1 MGAQM
6 RYVALDIETTGLD
19 PDYCQ
24 ILQVAA
30 VVDDWPANRTSH
42 DGGELPIG
50 RLPTFEAI
58 LRHEVMHGEPIAL
71 TMNAELIETIGR
83 CPVNEH
89 TSVPISYRNR
99 SVPVFFVRAQLFEAL
114 RHFLSAHLG
123 KPPYVAAGRN
133 VAGFDLQFF
142 PEDARRLFHYRL
154 LDVSSMAMGAR
165 PALWQADR
173 LPSCDKIIDHP
184 AAHDALFDAW
194 DVIRTVRKLYNEH
207 PETNG
212 C

>member
-1 MGAQM
+1 M

-42 DGGELPIG
+42 DGEELPIG

-71 TMNAELIETIGR
+71 TMNAELIAAIGKA
-83 CPVNEH
+83 PVTEG

-99 SVPVFFVRAQLFEAL
+99 SVPVFFVRDRLFSAL
-114 RHFLSAHLG
+114 AEFLKGALG
-123 KPPYVAAGRN
+123 EPPYIAAGRN

-142 PEDARRLFHYRL
+142 PDWARALFHYRV

-173 LPSCDKIIDHP
+173 LPSCDKIIDHV
-184 AAHDALFDAW
+184 AAHDAIHDAT

-212 C
+212 G